1 MPSCLK
7 GEEGLVTT
15 ERKKEMKSLQVRI
28 RLVRN
33 WWLVALRGL
42 IAVLLGL
49 YAFVWPGV
57 ALAVLVVLF
66 GAFTLIHGFFTV
78 WLAVG
83 ERRQSQRWWM
93 LLIEGLVSIA
103 VGVITFVWPAV
114 TVLVLLSLIAIWAS
128 LTGLLEIVT
137 ALWRWRTLK
146 HEWPLLLVGAISL
159 FLGLILLFRPAVGV
173 LALLWLFGV
182 YAIIYGMVLL
192 VFAFRLRNLIEVR
205 QGVEQP

>member
-1 MPSCLK
+1 M
-7 GEEGLVTT
+7 
-15 ERKKEMKSLQVRI
+15 RSLSVRI

-33 WWLVALRGL
+33 WWVLALRGL
-42 IAVLLGL
+42 IAVLIGL
-49 YAFVWPGV
+49 CAFVWPAV

-66 GAFTLIHGFFTV
+66 GLFTLIHGLFTV

-83 ERRQSQRWWM
+83 ERRQSQRWWL

-103 VGVITFVWPAV
+103 VGVITFVWPGI
-114 TVLVLLSLIAIWAS
+114 TVLVLLYLVAIWAC

-159 FLGLILLFRPAVGV
+159 LLGLILLFRPAVGA
-173 LALLWLFGV
+173 LALLWLFGA
-182 YAIIYGMVLL
+182 YAIIYGVLLL
-192 VFAFRLRNLIEVR
+192 VFALRLRNLIEVR
-205 QGVEQP
+205 QEAEQR